1 MKFNILLLIL
11 MISTVW
17 VCAEDSKILSWTS
30 ASGLDSKV
38 KRKFSAKFKI
48 KLGDMWKD
56 EKPELLIK
64 TLDEDDCIMQVSDVV
79 AYTDEATEIELAV
92 PWLVEFKSY
101 RLCIRTKHKI
111 EYFRQTWVKKE
122 KEPIKEELV
131 LGEGVANVVF
141 FKKIEANSVG
151 KSVSDCKLT
160 GSVINTGAAQAKM
173 IRIKATI
180 TNALSEKIK
189 EFEFLLEQDKKPVIL
204 DGGDKFKIDRIEGG
218 CKGFAGGRFGITWE
232 GGKDKEIQ
240 VDSGI
245 VTSGESVFEYG
256 KTEGDVQITKIVA
269 KVINRNDLSLNIT
282 IYNGLGK
289 TMFNPVITIKLTND
303 KGEVIQPITLE
314 FEGELA
320 SKETA
325 EIPFEHKNAPPFN
338 GIQQSIKYSTKN

>member
-1 MKFNILLLIL
+1 MKFYFLLIIL
-11 MISTVW
+11 ILNTVF
-17 VCAEDSKILSWTS
+17 VGAEDSKILSWTS
-30 ASGLDSKV
+30 ASGLDPKT
-38 KRKFSAKFKI
+38 KRKFAAKFKI
-48 KLGDMWKD
+48 KLGDLWKD

-64 TLDEDDCIMQVSDVV
+64 TLDGDDCIMQLSDIVPF
-79 AYTDEATEIELAV
+79 ANEETEIELVV
-92 PWLVEFKSY
+92 PGLVEFKSF

-111 EYFRQTWVKKE
+111 EYFRQTWLKKE
-122 KEPIKEELV
+122 KEPVKEELV

-141 FKKIEANSVG
+141 FKKIEALSVG

-160 GSVINTGAAQAKM
+160 GSVMNTGAAQAKM

-204 DGGDKFKIDRIEGG
+204 DGGDKFKIDRVEGG
-218 CKGFAGGRFGITWE
+218 CKGFAGGKFGITWE
-232 GGKDKEIQ
+232 GGKDAEIH

-245 VTSGESVFEYG
+245 VNTGESVFEYG

-269 KVINRNDLSLNIT
+269 KVINKNDLSLNIT
-282 IYNGLGK
+282 IYNGLSK
-289 TMFNPVITIKLTND
+289 AMFNPVITIKLTNE
-303 KGEVIQPITLE
+303 KGELIQPITLE

-320 SKETA
+320 GKETA